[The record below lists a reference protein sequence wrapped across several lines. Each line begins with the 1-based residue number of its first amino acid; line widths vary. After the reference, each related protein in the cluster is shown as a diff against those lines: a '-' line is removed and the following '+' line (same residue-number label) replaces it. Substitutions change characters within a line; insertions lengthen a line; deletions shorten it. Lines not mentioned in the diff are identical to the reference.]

1 MESLEHNG
9 FNRSYNLYGLNLN
22 TKFQVTMSMPK
33 SKFSTVITSAVT
45 SLVVLLLAYPLL
57 RTPAE
62 ANLEQD
68 PRITHWASYSESS
81 RSALAEPVHFEEA
94 AALSIPA
101 VVHVRT
107 LSSAKSV
114 VAEDPL
120 ASRLFG
126 PLFGQRQ
133 YYIPPQRGSGSG
145 VVFDPKGYIV
155 TNYHVIAG
163 AEKVSVTF
171 NDRYTAEARVVASD
185 PATDISVLK
194 VDESKPLP
202 YLRFGN
208 SDEVRLGQWV
218 LAVGYPLSLDATVTA
233 GIVSAK
239 GRALGI
245 NQTQSLSAI
254 ESFIQTDAAVN
265 PGNSGGALVNTA
277 GELIGINSAIAS
289 PTGSYAGYS
298 YAIPSNM
305 VQKVVNDLVAYG
317 SVQRAYLGV
326 QYPNRKRMSAEAI
339 KELGLDKVEGVY
351 IDRVIPNSGADQ
363 AGLKKGDFILSI
375 NGHPTRTETQLV
387 EQMARYQPGDHIEIQ
402 YLRHGK
408 TYKTQ
413 VELRNIE
420 NSTEIIRRGEDYDLL
435 GAKIRRLGAEEL
447 SKHGLSHGF
456 MVSDPGNGL
465 LAELTQIQPG
475 YIITHVND
483 IPIKS
488 IEDLSLLL
496 KTGKKLQFSGKY
508 PGKPGVYYYMYNPS

>member
-1 MESLEHNG
+1 
-9 FNRSYNLYGLNLN
+9 
-22 TKFQVTMSMPK
+22 MSTSKPK
-33 SKFSTVITSAVT
+33 SKFSTVITSALT
-45 SLVVLLLAYPLL
+45 SLAVLLVAYPFL
-57 RTPAE
+57 RSPEPAPIDQQPGL
-62 ANLEQD
+62 AQW
-68 PRITHWASYSESS
+68 TSYSSPS
-81 RSALAEPVHFEEA
+81 GLIPGEPVHFEKA
-94 AALSIPA
+94 AAQSVSA

-114 VAEDPL
+114 VAEDPF

-145 VVFDPKGYIV
+145 VVFDPNGYIV

-163 AEKVSVTF
+163 AEKLSVTF
-171 NDRYTAEARVVASD
+171 NDRYTTEARVVASD

-194 VDESKPLP
+194 VDESQPLP

-208 SDEVRLGQWV
+208 SDQVRLGQWV

-245 NQTQSLSAI
+245 NRSQSLSAI

-265 PGNSGGALVNTA
+265 PGNSGGALVNTE
-277 GELIGINSAIAS
+277 GELVGINSAIAS

-298 YAIPSNM
+298 YAIPSNI
-305 VQKVVNDLVAYG
+305 VQKVVNDLVSYG

-326 QYPNRKRMSAEAI
+326 QYLDRKRLSAQAI
-339 KELGLDKVEGVY
+339 KDRGIDKVEGVY
-351 IDRVIPNSGADQ
+351 IDQVIPHSGADQ

-387 EQMARYQPGDHIEIQ
+387 EQMARYQPGDHIEVE
-402 YLRHGK
+402 YLRSGK
-408 TYKTQ
+408 TRKAR

-420 NSTEIIRRGEDYDLL
+420 NSTEIIRRGDDYDLL
-435 GAKIRRLGAEEL
+435 GAKIRRLTADEL
-447 SKHGLSHGF
+447 SQHGLSHGF
-456 MVSDPGNGL
+456 MVSDPGEGL

-475 YIITHVND
+475 YIITHVNE
-483 IPIKS
+483 IPIKT

-496 KTGKKLQFSGKY
+496 KTGRKLQFSGRY